1 MMLSLR
7 QREQRQAWVL
17 LAPML
22 LVMLLLTAW
31 PLLRT
36 IWLSF
41 TDAALIGSGETPG
54 WIGLE
59 NYAYA
64 LSDPDFRASIGRT
77 LYFTLVSVTFEGV
90 IGVLVALLLNQKFAG
105 RNILRVLVILPWA
118 LPTIVNAMMWRL
130 NFNPDYGSINA
141 LLTQLGILDGYRSW
155 LGSPD
160 AALNA
165 VMFAD
170 IWKNYPLVT
179 LLVLAALQSIP
190 EDLFEA
196 ARLDGASAWRR
207 FRAITFP
214 AIVAPLGVA
223 LVLRT
228 IDAFKI
234 FDIIYVMTRGG
245 PVDSTK
251 TLSFFVYQE
260 SFSYLRVGS
269 GAAYAMLMT
278 LMCALLITL
287 YLLMLWRQR
296 RRSSAYEN

>member
-1 MMLSLR
+1 MLSLR

-41 TDAALIGSGETPG
+41 TDAALIGSGETPA

-59 NYAYA
+59 NYLYA
-64 LSDPDFRASIGRT
+64 LNDPDFRASIWRT
-77 LYFTLVSVTFEGV
+77 LYFTLVSVTVEGI
-90 IGVLVALLLNQKFAG
+90 IGVLVALLLNQKFTG
-105 RNILRVLVILPWA
+105 RNVLRVLVILPWA

-141 LLTQLGILDGYRSW
+141 LLSQLGIIDGYRSW
-155 LGSPD
+155 LGSPE

-260 SFSYLRVGS
+260 SFSYLRAGS
-269 GAAYAMLMT
+269 GAAYAILMT

-287 YLLMLWRQR
+287 YLLMLWHQR
-296 RRSSAYEN
+296 RRSTAYEN

>member
-1 MMLSLR
+1 MLSLR

-41 TDAALIGSGETPG
+41 TDAALIGSGETPA

-59 NYAYA
+59 NYLYA
-64 LSDPDFRASIGRT
+64 LSDPDFRASVWRT

-90 IGVLVALLLNQKFAG
+90 IGVLVALLLNQKFVG
-105 RNILRVLVILPWA
+105 RNVLRVLVILPWA

-141 LLTQLGILDGYRSW
+141 LLSQLGIIDGYRSW

-190 EDLFEA
+190 EDLCEA

-260 SFSYLRVGS
+260 SFSYLRAGS
-269 GAAYAMLMT
+269 GAAYAILMT

-287 YLLMLWRQR
+287 YLLMLWHQR

>member
-1 MMLSLR
+1 MLSLR

-31 PLLRT
+31 PLVRT

-77 LYFTLVSVTFEGV
+77 LYFTLFSVTAEGV

-141 LLTQLGILDGYRSW
+141 LLTQTGIIDGYRSW

-190 EDLFEA
+190 DDLFEA

-214 AIVAPLGVA
+214 AIVAPLSVA

-260 SFSYLRVGS
+260 SFSYLRAGS

>member
-1 MMLSLR
+1 MLSLR

-41 TDAALIGSGETPG
+41 TDAALIGSSETPA

-59 NYAYA
+59 NYLYA
-64 LSDPDFRASIGRT
+64 LSDPDFRASVWRT
-77 LYFTLVSVTFEGV
+77 LYFTLVSVTFEGI
-90 IGVLVALLLNQKFAG
+90 IGVLVALLLNQKFVG
-105 RNILRVLVILPWA
+105 RNVLRVLVILPWA

-141 LLTQLGILDGYRSW
+141 LLSQLGIIDGYRSW

-260 SFSYLRVGS
+260 SFSYLRAGS
-269 GAAYAMLMT
+269 GAAYAILMT

-287 YLLMLWRQR
+287 YLLMLWHQR

>member
-1 MMLSLR
+1 MLSLQ
-7 QREQRQAWVL
+7 QREHRQAWVL

-22 LVMLLLTAW
+22 VVMFLLTAW
-31 PLLRT
+31 PLVRT

-41 TDAALIGSGETPG
+41 TDAALIGSGDSPLYV
-54 WIGLE
+54 GLE
-59 NYAYA
+59 NYLYA
-64 LSDPDFRASIGRT
+64 LTDPDFRASILRT
-77 LYFTLVSVTFEGV
+77 LYFTVVSVAIEGV
-90 IGVLVALLLNQKFAG
+90 IGVLVALLLNQRFYG

-141 LLTQLGILDGYRSW
+141 MLTQMGIIDGYRSW

-160 AALNA
+160 SALNA
-165 VMFAD
+165 VMLAD

-190 EDLFEA
+190 DDLFEA

-214 AIVAPLGVA
+214 AIVAPLSVA

-260 SFSYLRVGS
+260 SFSYLRAGS
-269 GAAYAMLMT
+269 GAAYAVLMT
-278 LMCALLITL
+278 LMCAVLIAIYMAMLL
-287 YLLMLWRQR
+287 RQR
-296 RRSSAYEN
+296 RRSTDNEA

>member
-1 MMLSLR
+1 MLSLR

-41 TDAALIGSGETPG
+41 TDAALIGSDETPA

-59 NYAYA
+59 NYLYA
-64 LSDPDFRASIGRT
+64 LSDPDFRASIWRT

-90 IGVLVALLLNQKFAG
+90 IGVLVALLLNQKFVG
-105 RNILRVLVILPWA
+105 RNVLRVLVILPWA

-141 LLTQLGILDGYRSW
+141 LLSQLGIIDGYRSW

-260 SFSYLRVGS
+260 SFSYLRAGS
-269 GAAYAMLMT
+269 GAAHAILMT

-287 YLLMLWRQR
+287 YLLMLWHQR

>member
-1 MMLSLR
+1 MLSLR

-41 TDAALIGSGETPG
+41 TDAALIGSGETPA

-59 NYAYA
+59 NYLYA
-64 LSDPDFRASIGRT
+64 LSDPDFRASIWRT
-77 LYFTLVSVTFEGV
+77 LYFTLVSVTVEGI
-90 IGVLVALLLNQKFAG
+90 IGVLVALLLNQKFIG
-105 RNILRVLVILPWA
+105 RNVLRVLVILPWA

-141 LLTQLGILDGYRSW
+141 LLSQLGIIDGYRSW
-155 LGSPD
+155 LGSPE

-170 IWKNYPLVT
+170 IWKNYPLVI

-260 SFSYLRVGS
+260 SFSYLRAGS
-269 GAAYAMLMT
+269 GAAYAILMT

-287 YLLMLWRQR
+287 YLLMLWHQR
-296 RRSSAYEN
+296 RRSTAYEN

>member
-1 MMLSLR
+1 MLSLR

-41 TDAALIGSGETPG
+41 TDAALIGSGETPA

-59 NYAYA
+59 NYLYA
-64 LSDPDFRASIGRT
+64 LSDPDFRASIWRT

-90 IGVLVALLLNQKFAG
+90 IGVLVALLLNQKFVG
-105 RNILRVLVILPWA
+105 RNVLRVLVILPWA

-141 LLTQLGILDGYRSW
+141 LLSQLGIIDGYRSW

-214 AIVAPLGVA
+214 AIVAPLSVA

-260 SFSYLRVGS
+260 SFSYLRAGS
-269 GAAYAMLMT
+269 GAAYAILMT

-287 YLLMLWRQR
+287 YLLMLWHQR

>member
-1 MMLSLR
+1 MLSLR

-41 TDAALIGSGETPG
+41 TDAALIGSGETPA

-59 NYAYA
+59 NYLYA
-64 LSDPDFRASIGRT
+64 LSDPDFRASIWRT
-77 LYFTLVSVTFEGV
+77 LYFTLVSVNVEGI
-90 IGVLVALLLNQKFAG
+90 IGVLVALLLNQKFIG
-105 RNILRVLVILPWA
+105 RNVLRVLVILPWA

-141 LLTQLGILDGYRSW
+141 LLSQLGIIDGYRSW
-155 LGSPD
+155 LGSPE

-260 SFSYLRVGS
+260 SFSYLRAGS
-269 GAAYAMLMT
+269 GAAYAILMT

-287 YLLMLWRQR
+287 YLLMLWHQR
-296 RRSSAYEN
+296 RRSTAYEN

>member
-1 MMLSLR
+1 MLSLR

-41 TDAALIGSGETPG
+41 TDAALIASGETPA
-54 WIGLE
+54 WIGLD
-59 NYAYA
+59 NYLYA
-64 LSDPDFRASIGRT
+64 LSDADFRASIWRT
-77 LYFTLVSVTFEGV
+77 LYFTLVSVTFEGI
-90 IGVLVALLLNQKFAG
+90 IGMLVALLLNQKFIG
-105 RNILRVLVILPWA
+105 RNLLRVLVILPWA

-141 LLTQLGILDGYRSW
+141 LLSQLGFIDSYRSW

-260 SFSYLRVGS
+260 SFSYLRAGS
-269 GAAYAMLMT
+269 GAAYAILMT

-287 YLLMLWRQR
+287 YLLMLWHQR

>member
-1 MMLSLR
+1 MLSLR
-7 QREQRQAWVL
+7 QRERRQAWVL

-31 PLLRT
+31 PLMRT

-41 TDAALIGSGETPG
+41 TDAALIGSGDAPG
-54 WIGLE
+54 WIGVE
-59 NYAYA
+59 NYLYA
-64 LSDPDFRASIGRT
+64 LSDPDFRLSLWRT
-77 LYFTLVSVTFEGV
+77 LYFTLVSVAFEGV
-90 IGVLVALLLNQKFAG
+90 IGVLVALLLNQRFTG
-105 RNILRVLVILPWA
+105 RNVLRVLVILPWA

-130 NFNPDYGSINA
+130 NFNPDYGSVNA

-160 AALNA
+160 SALNA

-170 IWKNYPLVT
+170 VWKNYPLVT

-190 EDLFEA
+190 DDLFEA

-214 AIVAPLGVA
+214 AIVGALSVA

-251 TLSFFVYQE
+251 TLSFYVYQE
-260 SFSYLRVGS
+260 SFSYLRAGS
-269 GAAYAMLMT
+269 GAAYAILMT
-278 LMCALLITL
+278 LLCAVLIAL
-287 YLLMLWRQR
+287 YMLMLWRQR
-296 RRSSAYEN
+296 RRGSAHEA

>member
-1 MMLSLR
+1 MLSLR

-41 TDAALIGSGETPG
+41 TDAALIGSGETPA

-59 NYAYA
+59 NYLYA
-64 LSDPDFRASIGRT
+64 LSDPDFRASIWRT
-77 LYFTLVSVTFEGV
+77 LYFTLVSVTVEGI
-90 IGVLVALLLNQKFAG
+90 IGVLVALLLNQKFIG
-105 RNILRVLVILPWA
+105 RNVLRVLVILPWA

-141 LLTQLGILDGYRSW
+141 LLNQLGIIDGYRSW
-155 LGSPD
+155 LGSPE

-260 SFSYLRVGS
+260 SFSYLRAGS
-269 GAAYAMLMT
+269 GAAYAILMT

-287 YLLMLWRQR
+287 YLLMLWHQR
-296 RRSSAYEN
+296 RRSTAYEN

>member
-1 MMLSLR
+1 MLSLR

-41 TDAALIGSGETPG
+41 TDAALIGSGETPA

-59 NYAYA
+59 NYLYA
-64 LSDPDFRASIGRT
+64 LSDPDFRASIWRT
-77 LYFTLVSVTFEGV
+77 LYFTLVSVTVEGI
-90 IGVLVALLLNQKFAG
+90 IGVLVALLLNQKFIG
-105 RNILRVLVILPWA
+105 RNVLRVLVILPWA

-141 LLTQLGILDGYRSW
+141 LLSQLGIIDGYRSW
-155 LGSPD
+155 MGSPE

-179 LLVLAALQSIP
+179 LLLLAALQSIP

-260 SFSYLRVGS
+260 SFSYLRAGS
-269 GAAYAMLMT
+269 GAAYAILMT

-287 YLLMLWRQR
+287 YLLMLWHQR
-296 RRSSAYEN
+296 RRSTAYEN

>member
-1 MMLSLR
+1 MLSLR

-41 TDAALIGSGETPG
+41 TDAALIGSGETPA

-59 NYAYA
+59 NYLYA
-64 LSDPDFRASIGRT
+64 LSDPDFRASIWRT

-90 IGVLVALLLNQKFAG
+90 IGVLVALLLNQKFVG
-105 RNILRVLVILPWA
+105 RNVLRVLVILPWA

-141 LLTQLGILDGYRSW
+141 LLSQLGIIDGYRSW

-260 SFSYLRVGS
+260 SFSYLRAGS
-269 GAAYAMLMT
+269 GAAYAILMT

-287 YLLMLWRQR
+287 YLLMLWHQR
-296 RRSSAYEN
+296 RRNSAYEN

>member
-1 MMLSLR
+1 MLSLR

-41 TDAALIGSGETPG
+41 TDAALIGSGETPA

-59 NYAYA
+59 NYLYA
-64 LSDPDFRASIGRT
+64 LSDPDFRASIWRT
-77 LYFTLVSVTFEGV
+77 LYFTLVSVTFEGI
-90 IGVLVALLLNQKFAG
+90 IGVLVALLLNQKFIG
-105 RNILRVLVILPWA
+105 RNVLRVLVILPWA

-141 LLTQLGILDGYRSW
+141 LLSQLGIIDGYRSW
-155 LGSPD
+155 LGSPE

-260 SFSYLRVGS
+260 SFSYLRAGS
-269 GAAYAMLMT
+269 GAAYAILMT

-287 YLLMLWRQR
+287 YLLMLWHQR
-296 RRSSAYEN
+296 RRSTAYEN

>member
-1 MMLSLR
+1 MLSLR

-41 TDAALIGSGETPG
+41 TDAALIGSGETPA

-59 NYAYA
+59 NYLYA
-64 LSDPDFRASIGRT
+64 LSDPDFRASIWRT
-77 LYFTLVSVTFEGV
+77 LYFTLVSVTVEGI
-90 IGVLVALLLNQKFAG
+90 IGVLVALLLNQKFIG
-105 RNILRVLVILPWA
+105 RNVLRVLVILPWA

-141 LLTQLGILDGYRSW
+141 LLSQLGIIDGYRCW
-155 LGSPD
+155 LGSPE

-260 SFSYLRVGS
+260 SFSYLRAGS
-269 GAAYAMLMT
+269 GAAYAILMT

-287 YLLMLWRQR
+287 YLLMLWHQR
-296 RRSSAYEN
+296 RRSTAYEN

>member
-1 MMLSLR
+1 MLSLR

-41 TDAALIGSGETPG
+41 TDAALIGSGETPA

-59 NYAYA
+59 NYLYA
-64 LSDPDFRASIGRT
+64 LSDPDFRASVWRT

-90 IGVLVALLLNQKFAG
+90 IGVLVALLLNQKFVG
-105 RNILRVLVILPWA
+105 RNVLRVLVILPWA

-141 LLTQLGILDGYRSW
+141 LLSQLGIIDGYRSW

-260 SFSYLRVGS
+260 SFSYLRAGS
-269 GAAYAMLMT
+269 GAAYAILMT

-287 YLLMLWRQR
+287 YLLMLWHQR

>member
-1 MMLSLR
+1 MLSLR

-41 TDAALIGSGETPG
+41 TDAALIDSGETPA

-59 NYAYA
+59 NYLYA
-64 LSDPDFRASIGRT
+64 LSDPDFRASIWRT
-77 LYFTLVSVTFEGV
+77 LYFTLVSVTVEGI
-90 IGVLVALLLNQKFAG
+90 IGVLVALLLNQKFIG
-105 RNILRVLVILPWA
+105 RNVLRVLVILPWA

-141 LLTQLGILDGYRSW
+141 LLSQLGIIDGYRSW
-155 LGSPD
+155 LGSPE

-260 SFSYLRVGS
+260 SFSYLRAGS
-269 GAAYAMLMT
+269 GAAYAILMT

-287 YLLMLWRQR
+287 YLLMLWHQR
-296 RRSSAYEN
+296 RRSTAYEN

>member
-1 MMLSLR
+1 MLSLR

-17 LAPML
+17 LAPMII
-22 LVMLLLTAW
+22 VMLLLTAW

-59 NYAYA
+59 NYVYA
-64 LSDPDFRASIGRT
+64 LTDPDFQTSILRT
-77 LYFTLVSVTFEGV
+77 LYFTVVSVAFEGV
-90 IGVLVALLLNQKFAG
+90 IGVLVALLLNQKFTG
-105 RNILRVLVILPWA
+105 RNVLRVLVILPWA

-141 LLTQLGILDGYRSW
+141 LLTQLGIIDSYRSW

-160 AALNA
+160 SALNA

-190 EDLFEA
+190 DDLFEA

-260 SFSYLRVGS
+260 SFSYLRAGS

-278 LMCALLITL
+278 LMCALLITI